1 MNRIDGRQLD
11 EIRET
16 RITPGFQSFAE
27 GSALIEMGQT
37 KVICSATIEER
48 VPPWLRGQ
56 GRGWVT
62 AEYSMLP
69 RSTLTR
75 ITREAATGRVKGRH
89 QEIQRLIGR
98 ALRPVVDREGLGER
112 MIVVDCD
119 VLQADGGTRT
129 AAITGAYVALYQ
141 AFHGLHKNGAL
152 KRLPLRDSVAA
163 ISVGIVDGVL
173 LLDLCYEEDF
183 RADAD
188 FNIAMTGSGD
198 LIEIQ
203 ASAEGDPFSPSLV
216 PEAISLAHKGIK
228 TLMEIQQEAI
238 QAIRSQ

>member
-1 MNRIDGRQLD
+1 MDQLRD
-11 EIRET
+11 T
-16 RITPGFQSFAE
+16 RITPNYQPFAE

-37 KVICSATIEER
+37 RVICAATVEER
-48 VPPWLRGQ
+48 VPPWMRGQ
-56 GRGWVT
+56 GKGWVT

-75 ITREAATGRVKGRH
+75 TRREAATGRVNGRH

-98 ALRPVVDREGLGER
+98 SLRPVVDLAGLGER
-112 MIVVDCD
+112 MVVIDCD

-141 AFHGLHKNGAL
+141 AFHRLVKNGAL
-152 KRLPLRDSVAA
+152 KRIPFRDSVAA
-163 ISVGIVDGVL
+163 VSVGIIDDSL
-173 LLDLCYEEDF
+173 ILDLCYEEDY

-198 LIEIQ
+198 LVEIQ
-203 ASAEGDPFSPSLV
+203 ASAEGDPFSPRQV
-216 PEAISLAHKGIK
+216 EEAINLAQKGISE
-228 TLMEIQQEAI
+228 LLEIQGEAI
-238 QAIRSQ
+238 QGIRAQ

>member
-1 MNRIDGRQLD
+1 MN

-16 RITPGFQSFAE
+16 RITTGFQSFAE
-27 GSALIEMGQT
+27 GSALIEMGNT

-98 ALRPVVDREGLGER
+98 SLRPVVDREGLGER
-112 MIVVDCD
+112 MVVVDCD

-152 KRLPLRDSVAA
+152 KRVPLRDSVAA
-163 ISVGIVDGVL
+163 VSVGIVDGSL
-173 LLDLCYEEDF
+173 LLDLCYEEDY

-188 FNIAMTGSGD
+188 FNIAMTGDGD
-198 LIEIQ
+198 LVEIQ
-203 ASAEGDPFSPSLV
+203 ASAEGDPFNPALV
-216 PEAISLAHKGIK
+216 SEAISLAHKGIK
-228 TLMEIQQEAI
+228 TLLKIQDEAI
-238 QAIRSQ
+238 AAIRSQ

>member
-1 MNRIDGRQLD
+1 MNRIDGRQVD

-37 KVICSATIEER
+37 KVICSASIEER

-62 AEYSMLP
+62 AEYAMLP

-75 ITREAATGRVKGRH
+75 SARESAGRVKGRH

-98 ALRPVVDREGLGER
+98 SLRPIVDLSALGER
-112 MIVVDCD
+112 MVVVDCD

-141 AFHGLHKNGAL
+141 AFHRLLKNGAL
-152 KRLPLRDSVAA
+152 RRIPLRDSVAA
-163 ISVGIVDGVL
+163 VSVGIVNGGL
-173 LLDLCYEEDF
+173 LLDLCYEEDY

-198 LIEIQ
+198 LVEIQ
-203 ASAEGDPFSPSLV
+203 ASAEGEPFSPDQVS
-216 PEAISLAHKGIK
+216 EATVLARKGIND
-228 TLMEIQQEAI
+228 LMKIQEKAI
-238 QAIRSQ
+238 QVIKSE

>member
-1 MNRIDGRQLD
+1 MNRIDGRKENQ
-11 EIRET
+11 IRET
-16 RITPGFQSFAE
+16 RITTGFQSFAE
-27 GSALIEMGQT
+27 GSALIEMGNT

-48 VPPWLRGQ
+48 VPPWMRGQ

-75 ITREAATGRVKGRH
+75 ITRESVTGRVKGRH

-112 MIVVDCD
+112 MVVVDCD

-141 AFHGLHKNGAL
+141 AFHRLVKNGAL

-163 ISVGIVDGVL
+163 ISVGIVDGEL

-188 FNIAMTGSGD
+188 FNIAMNGSGD
-198 LIEIQ
+198 MIEIQ
-203 ASAEGDPFSPSLV
+203 ASAEGDPFNPEMV
-216 PEAISLAHKGIK
+216 PEAISLAHHGIK
-228 TLMEIQQEAI
+228 SLLQIQREVTEAI
-238 QAIRSQ
+238 RTQ